1 LENVT
6 FLIEILAVFASL
18 MSIWHAHD
26 YFTNTLPRGIKP
38 GRRICHKMGDN
49 ISRAL
54 GSIYCVVLSHRRS
67 VNIFPK
73 MLIGGKDE

>member
-26 YFTNTLPRGIKP
+26 YFTNTLPGELNPGDVSAIRWGITSA
-38 GRRICHKMGDN
+38 GLWVAFIV
-49 ISRAL
+49 SFFL
-54 GSIYCVVLSHRRS
+54 T
-67 VNIFPK
+67 
-73 MLIGGKDE
+73 GGA